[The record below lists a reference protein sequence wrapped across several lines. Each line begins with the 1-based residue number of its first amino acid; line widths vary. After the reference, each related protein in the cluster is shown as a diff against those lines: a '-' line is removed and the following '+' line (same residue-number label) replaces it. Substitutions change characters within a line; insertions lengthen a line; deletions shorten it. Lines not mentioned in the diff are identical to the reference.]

1 MNVTI
6 RPIHRED
13 AAAINRIRRHPQVY
27 ATTLG
32 IASERVGNSQAF
44 IDNLTK
50 KDHLFVAEV
59 EDVVV
64 GVAGLHE
71 YPSPRM
77 RHKGHLGIMVAPDHQ
92 GRGIGRKLME
102 ALLDLAD
109 NWLMLDRVELE
120 VFADHAPAVR
130 LYESLGFVSEGRR
143 RASLIRN
150 GQLVDELIMGRLRS
164 ETK

>member
-6 RPIHRED
+6 RPIHRDD
-13 AAAINRIRRHPQVY
+13 AAAINSIRRHPQVY

-32 IASERVGNSQAF
+32 IASERVSNSQAF

-59 EDVVV
+59 DGAVV

-77 RHKGHLGIMVAPDHQ
+77 RHKGHLGIMVSPDHQ
-92 GRGIGRKLME
+92 GKGVGRKLME
-102 ALLDLAD
+102 ALLELAD

-120 VFADHAPAVR
+120 VFANHTPAIR
-130 LYESLGFVSEGRR
+130 LYESMGFVSEGTR

-150 GQLVDELIMGRLRS
+150 GQLVDEHIMGRLRS
-164 ETK
+164 ETR